1 MPFVR
6 TFTPV
11 VAGVSYMRYPVYL
24 AFDIVGGI
32 LWGGG
37 VTVAGY
43 FLGNVP
49 FIHQNLEKIVLAILF
64 VSMLPAFIATTR
76 AYLKRRRATKDD
88 EDELTVA
95 D

>member
-1 MPFVR
+1 
-6 TFTPV
+6 
-11 VAGVSYMRYPVYL
+11 
-24 AFDIVGGI
+24 
-32 LWGGG
+32 
-37 VTVAGY
+37 VTVAGF

-76 AYLKRRRATKDD
+76 AYLKRRRAAKDD

>member
-1 MPFVR
+1 VR

-37 VTVAGY
+37 ATLAGY

-49 FIHQNLEKIVLAILF
+49 FIHQNLEKIVLVILF
-64 VSMLPAFIATTR
+64 VSLLPALISAAR
-76 AYLKRRRATKDD
+76 VYLSRRR
-88 EDELTVA
+88 ERRQEPQRLPVPE
-95 D
+95 